1 MKNFVNSPYD
11 YDYSEVN
18 NEEISDEEAAI
29 VIETD
34 QSKLVSNTAADES
47 KLIKTDSCSEEEE
60 DLHADVIFN
69 EPIDQLTWPLINFL
83 FLK

>member
-18 NEEISDEEAAI
+18 NEEISDEEAAF
-29 VIETD
+29 ETD

>member
-18 NEEISDEEAAI
+18 NEEISDEEAAF

-47 KLIKTDSCSEEEE
+47 KLIKTYSCSEEEE